1 MLRILF
7 SILFFSMLGIG
18 YSQQQTVEQL
28 RATALSFQQNQD
40 FSNAVMVLDRALQ
53 MEPRNL
59 QLLKDLAYTHY
70 LSGDLNKA
78 AMRAY
83 PLLDR
88 DDADE
93 QAFQIA
99 ARIFRSREEYA
110 QSEKI
115 LKRGL
120 RKFEGSGPLCAE
132 MGEVYWAM
140 EKPSQAIKY
149 WEEGLESD
157 PSYSGNYYHA
167 AKFYYSAGD
176 KARSIVYGE
185 VFLNLESYT
194 PRTNEIKVLLLES
207 YKRVFMPG
215 DKKQYYIKQTTEFEK
230 DFLAVMERQNSLAL
244 RGINPETLYIIR
256 SRFILDWFAL
266 NGSKY
271 RFQLFEHMRA
281 LMRIGLFEAYNQ
293 WIFGPPSNP
302 NAFVVWTNT
311 HETEYEAF
319 LKEQQ
324 AKLFSMPSGQHY
336 F

>member
-1 MLRILF
+1 MLRILIALACF
-7 SILFFSMLGIG
+7 LFVDATNA
-18 YSQQQTVEQL
+18 QQQSVEQL
-28 RATALSFQQNQD
+28 RATALSFQRNQD

-53 MEPRNL
+53 IEPRNL

-70 LSGDLNKA
+70 LSGDLDKA

-93 QAFQIA
+93 QAYQIA
-99 ARIFRSREEYA
+99 ARIFRSREEYP

-120 RKFEGSGPLCAE
+120 RKFEGSGPLSAE
-132 MGEVYWAM
+132 MGEVYWEL
-140 EKPSQAIKY
+140 EKPAQAIKY

-167 AKFYYSAGD
+167 AKFYYAAGD

-185 VFLNLESYT
+185 IFLNLESYS
-194 PRTNEIKVLLLES
+194 PRSNEIKVLLLES
-207 YKRVFMPG
+207 YKRVFMAG
-215 DKKQYYIKQTTEFEK
+215 DKKQYYIKESTDFEK
-230 DFLAVMERQNSLAL
+230 DFLSIMERQNSLAL

-256 SRFILDWFAL
+256 SRFILDWFATT
-266 NGSKY
+266 GSKY
-271 RFQLFEHMRA
+271 RFQLFEHLRNMMRN
-281 LMRIGLFEAYNQ
+281 GLFEAYNQ

-302 NAFVVWTNT
+302 NAFMVWTNT
-311 HETEYEAF
+311 HEQEYDAF

-324 AKLFSMPSGQHY
+324 SRVFTMPSGQHY